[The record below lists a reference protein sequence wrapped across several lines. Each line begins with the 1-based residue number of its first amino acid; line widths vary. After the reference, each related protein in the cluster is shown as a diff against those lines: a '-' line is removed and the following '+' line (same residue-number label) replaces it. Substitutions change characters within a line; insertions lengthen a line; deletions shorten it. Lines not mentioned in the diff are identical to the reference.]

1 MKVKYEC
8 NFYVMFLSATV
19 FYILRA
25 TTSIFLKIAATDINI
40 MYKYFMVIDRQFYIS
55 SIFK

>member
-8 NFYVMFLSATV
+8 NFYVIFLSATV

-55 SIFK
+55 SIF